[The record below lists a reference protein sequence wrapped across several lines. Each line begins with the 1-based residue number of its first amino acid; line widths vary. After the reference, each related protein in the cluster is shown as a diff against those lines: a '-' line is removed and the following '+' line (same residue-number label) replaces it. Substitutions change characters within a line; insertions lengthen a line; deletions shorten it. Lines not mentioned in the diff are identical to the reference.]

1 MDTGEIKLIFNIN
14 VNVIYLKAR
23 IYDDKL
29 LEGAETFGA
38 RLIVPDH
45 HRSSGLKLCNPSH
58 VTVFIKDGMFH
69 LHTSIYTYLISQ
81 LYKFFYR

>member
-1 MDTGEIKLIFNIN
+1 MDTGEKKLIFNTG
-14 VNVIYLKAR
+14 VNVMYLKVR

-29 LEGAETFGA
+29 LEGTEAFGA

-45 HRSSGLKLCNPSH
+45 LRSSGLKLCNPSD

-69 LHTSIYTYLISQ
+69 LHMPIYIIYVVAN
-81 LYKFFYR
+81 FPNFNR